1 MVRRIQARAL
11 RRAGELLSQIDAC
24 GHHMKKE
31 GTLLS
36 RSEAARE
43 AGFSEHQQ
51 KQAIR
56 LASILEDEF
65 EETIESYEPP
75 TITCIS

>member
-1 MVRRIQARAL
+1 
-11 RRAGELLSQIDAC
+11 
-24 GHHMKKE
+24 MKKE

-65 EETIESYEPP
+65 EETIE